1 MNEQSEFLRLS
12 ARTPLLL
19 AKLPSW
25 NLTAK
30 KPETIGFPS
39 SNKQGLGFL
48 SRQYL
53 DFNVSPY
60 LAGGKKSLP
69 SFLSHFPPLMTSK
82 IRNKQALAEEGGRV
96 YPGVG

>member
-1 MNEQSEFLRLS
+1 MNKQSKFLRLS
-12 ARTPLLL
+12 ARTAPLL

-25 NLTAK
+25 NLTAE
-30 KPETIGFPS
+30 KPENIVFPS

-60 LAGGKKSLP
+60 LAGGKKASLP
-69 SFLSHFPPLMTSK
+69 SCHIFHP
-82 IRNKQALAEEGGRV
+82 
-96 YPGVG
+96 